1 MTGTERELS
10 AAKKIFKALDNK
22 FGQDIVLLEIGGI
35 STIADYFVIATGG
48 SVPQIQ
54 AMAAAAEEAMA
65 KCGFV
70 LRHTEGMREANWVLL
85 DFGEIIVHLF
95 DKENRGFYGLERVW
109 GDAKI
114 IGV

>member
-1 MTGTERELS
+1 LTGTERELS

-65 KCGFV
+65 KCGLN

-109 GDAKI
+109 GDARI